1 MIGLDGPCGEHG
13 GGIKL
18 SYENSQQQNIEYFR
32 NNLRGRIQCK
42 NNDLRL
48 LFLDISKLEYLANA
62 CRDLS
67 SDCNFQV
74 SFLCDKAAVMYD
86 DIDRMQLE
94 LTDLDFAIRTS
105 IDDMRNKNKN

>member
-1 MIGLDGPCGEHG
+1 MIIIGLDGPCGEHG

-32 NNLRGRIQCK
+32 NNLR
-42 NNDLRL
+42 
-48 LFLDISKLEYLANA
+48 
-62 CRDLS
+62 
-67 SDCNFQV
+67 NFQV

-94 LTDLDFAIRTS
+94 LTDLDF
-105 IDDMRNKNKN
+105 DDMRNKNKN